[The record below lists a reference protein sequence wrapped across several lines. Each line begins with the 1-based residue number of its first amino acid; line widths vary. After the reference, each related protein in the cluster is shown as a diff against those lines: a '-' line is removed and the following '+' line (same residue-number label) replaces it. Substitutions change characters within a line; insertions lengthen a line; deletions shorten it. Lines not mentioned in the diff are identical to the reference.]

1 MYGTCNLFFSYTCI
15 YILAK
20 EGTIKLVEGHN
31 QTSGKVEIVEDYNW
45 RPICGDEWTEQEA
58 EVACRQLG
66 FKGGVT
72 RVVNGLCYHT
82 L

>member
-1 MYGTCNLFFSYTCI
+1 MKHATYIFYTCI
-15 YILAK
+15 HILVR

-31 QTSGKVEIVEDYNW
+31 QTSGKVEIYVDYNW
-45 RPICGDEWTEQEA
+45 RPICGYEWTEQEA

-72 RVVNGLCYHT
+72 RLVNGLCYHY